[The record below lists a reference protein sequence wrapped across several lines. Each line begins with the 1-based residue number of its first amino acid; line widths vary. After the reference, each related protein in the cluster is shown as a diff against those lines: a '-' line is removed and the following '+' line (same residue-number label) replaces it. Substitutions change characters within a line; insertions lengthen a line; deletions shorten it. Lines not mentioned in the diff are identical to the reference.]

1 MYTEVINL
9 TGNKA
14 IIYINLTKN
23 SPQRINAIEIQ
34 SILEK
39 VTQSQKRIP
48 KVKKMYQL
56 ASRNNGPIKERLH
69 AARRL
74 KKYLNK

>member
-23 SPQRINAIEIQ
+23 SPQRTNSNEIHD
-34 SILEK
+34 ILRK
-39 VTQSQKRIP
+39 ITRSQKRIP
-48 KVKKMYQL
+48 KIKKMYEL
-56 ASRNNGPIKERLH
+56 ASRNNGPVKERLH

-74 KKYLNK
+74 KRYVNK